1 METAR
6 EEGGRPVKCVH
17 KLYITTGAIMGLW
30 CEVQSVTTV
39 KGSTPSGDGD
49 RVSVDHVTE
58 EEESIFLETDAE

>member
-1 METAR
+1 MAR
-6 EEGGRPVKCVH
+6 EEGGWPIKCVH

-58 EEESIFLETDAE
+58 KEESVFPETDAE

>member
-1 METAR
+1 MEAAR

-17 KLYITTGAIMGLW
+17 KLCITAGAIMGLW

-39 KGSTPSGDGD
+39 KDGD

-58 EEESIFLETDAE
+58 EEESILPETDAE